1 MKNVKYIKGIR
12 NIIDNYE
19 VFILDQWGVMHDGN
33 AGYSHAI
40 QCINCIKSRN
50 KKLII
55 ISNSSK
61 RKKDSISR
69 LPSLGFSTNFF
80 EEVQTSGEMVWQAI
94 ALSLQKYGKNLKKCF
109 YMFDENDENASI
121 YIKGLNHIQFVNN
134 ISEADFILA
143 CTPYVNFQPIDY
155 IPLLEKA
162 CEKNVL
168 MFCANPDFETVE
180 KKSKN
185 IYCMGTI
192 AQLYENMGG
201 KIVILGKPNKHI
213 YEEATKTLSN
223 FPKNK
228 MIAVGDSI
236 FHDIKGANNFGIDSV
251 LIASGIHSKYF
262 SKNQPSWQDDT
273 NKLIKHNIIPTYIA
287 YNFAF

>member
-1 MKNVKYIKGIR
+1 
-12 NIIDNYE
+12 
-19 VFILDQWGVMHDGN
+19 
-33 AGYSHAI
+33 
-40 QCINCIKSRN
+40 
-50 KKLII
+50 
-55 ISNSSK
+55 
-61 RKKDSISR
+61 
-69 LPSLGFSTNFF
+69 
-80 EEVQTSGEMVWQAI
+80 
-94 ALSLQKYGKNLKKCF
+94 
-109 YMFDENDENASI
+109 
-121 YIKGLNHIQFVNN
+121 
-134 ISEADFILA
+134 
-143 CTPYVNFQPIDY
+143 
-155 IPLLEKA
+155 
-162 CEKNVL
+162 